1 MEYCFLR
8 KLTPVVMTNK
18 NGETIL
24 AATPSFHTAK
34 ETHAAF

>member
-1 MEYCFLR
+1 MEYCFFS
-8 KLTPVVMTNK
+8 KLTSVVTTNK

-24 AATPSFHTAK
+24 AEIPSFHTAK